1 MEQFK
6 VQYTYAATIKYLRRK
21 EKSKQIHLHNIM
33 SYGIISGATHLT
45 VSTFLNYKIGNKNNH
60 WIWK

>member
-6 VQYTYAATIKYLRRK
+6 VQYTYAATIKYLRRR
-21 EKSKQIHLHNIM
+21 EKSKQIHNIM
-33 SYGIISGATHLT
+33 SYGIISGTTPLT
-45 VSTFLNYKIGNKNNH
+45 VSTFLNYKIENKNNH